1 VWLQDRWTADSTN
14 SIKPED
20 LCYFGF
26 EGNPHF
32 TNRLQ
37 SLAHHVMMTVPR
49 PVQSARFLTESVVTS
64 VSGPTTLYLDAIGT
78 DSNFDGSSII
88 STMTRIKQTKKRTHG
103 VEHAKVMGYSLTD
116 ILTQTT
122 VTAKG
127 GHVYIKMDIEGAEY
141 AVLNEAVE
149 KLCQLATTHKVAI
162 VVEQHGTDANLKDRQ
177 LYESESVAKLRG
189 CGVDLTHGDGG

>member
-1 VWLQDRWTADSTN
+1 
-14 SIKPED
+14 
-20 LCYFGF
+20 
-26 EGNPHF
+26 
-32 TNRLQ
+32 
-37 SLAHHVMMTVPR
+37 M
-49 PVQSARFLTESVVTS
+49 TESVVTS

-88 STMTRIKQTKKRTHG
+88 STMTRIKQTKRRTHG
-103 VEHAKVMGYSLTD
+103 VQHAKVMGYTLTD
-116 ILTQTT
+116 ILKKT
-122 VTAKG
+122 VDPGSDG
-127 GHVYIKMDIEGAEY
+127 GRVYIKMDIEGAEY

-149 KLCQLATTHKVAI
+149 KLCQLVTTHKYTVAI